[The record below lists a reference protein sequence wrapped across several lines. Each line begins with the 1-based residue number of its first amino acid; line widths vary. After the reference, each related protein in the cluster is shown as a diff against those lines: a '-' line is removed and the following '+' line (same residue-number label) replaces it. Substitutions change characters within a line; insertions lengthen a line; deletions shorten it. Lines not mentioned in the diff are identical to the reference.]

1 MKGDFQNKMLARATC
16 KQSFIEFEPFDGS
29 WKALLWYKVEVKYE
43 VKGHMWSVM

>member
-1 MKGDFQNKMLARATC
+1 MKGDFQNKMLPRATC
-16 KQSFIEFEPFDGS
+16 KQSFIEVEPCDMS